1 MDKNMDKA
9 GDNSEEL
16 ESNESDLKIPQ
27 ETPEERERLKIAR
40 FSQYVLSPE
49 AWFRSANELEG
60 AMKLLEPQIECF
72 WKSLGIAAGVVVEK
86 KNDEPRPEHSL
97 INVHMMLAGFAIE
110 NLCKGYLARRL
121 SPKQRE
127 KVKAGDLPKR
137 LNTHEILK
145 LVKRTKMKLSCAEE
159 DLVERIHKTIRWRG
173 RYPSPTSY
181 EEIVAFS
188 QRDSDIGKIKMLLQ
202 KLRAHVG
209 AKDSY
214 RIQDPNVLAVA
225 PWVDH

>member
-1 MDKNMDKA
+1 MDKNMDEA
-9 GDNSEEL
+9 GGNSEVL
-16 ESNESDLKIPQ
+16 ESNESDPEIPH

-49 AWFRSANELEG
+49 AWFRSANELEA

-72 WKSLGIAAGVVVEK
+72 WKSLGIDAGVVEK
-86 KNDEPRPEHSL
+86 KNEEPPPEHSL

-110 NLCKGYLARRL
+110 NLCKGHLAGRL
-121 SPKQRE
+121 SPKELER
-127 KVKAGDLPKR
+127 VKNGELPDSLKTHDI
-137 LNTHEILK
+137 LNL
-145 LVKRTKMKLSCAEE
+145 LARTKMTPSDSEK

-173 RYPSPTSY
+173 RYPSPTSH

-214 RIQDPNVLAVA
+214 RIQDPNAIAVA
-225 PWVDH
+225 AWVDH